1 MKISPETT
9 AILKNFA
16 HINQGIYF
24 KEGNVIST
32 MSPQKNIL
40 ADATIPETI
49 PQDFGIYD
57 LNNFLSV
64 TSLFKDGSELEFD
77 DSHVI
82 IKGMSGRTKIKYR
95 ITDPSMIVVAPPK
108 RPNLPSV
115 DVKFTFSKEDFE
127 WVIKTATVLGAPH
140 LAVESDGT
148 TVSLVTFDESND
160 ASHTNSLQMAD
171 VDPEGK
177 VFKLVFKTENLKVI
191 PDTYNVEISSK
202 GISTWKSTTSEIKY
216 WITIETSSKFGG

>member
-1 MKISPETT
+1 MKLSPETT

-24 KEGNVIST
+24 KKGNVIST

-40 ADATIPETI
+40 ADATISEDI
-49 PQDFGIYD
+49 LQDFGIYD

-64 TSLFKDGSELEFD
+64 TSLFKEGSELEFD
-77 DSHVI
+77 QSHVI
-82 IKGMSGRTKIKYR
+82 IKGLGGRSKIKYR
-95 ITDPSMIVVAPPK
+95 ITDPSMIVVAPEK

-127 WVIKTATVLGAPH
+127 WVLKTASVLGAPH
-140 LAVESDGT
+140 IAVESDGT
-148 TVSLVTFDESND
+148 SVDLLTFDESND
-160 ASHTNSLQMAD
+160 ASHTNSLNLAD

-191 PDTYNVEISSK
+191 PDTYDVEISSK
-202 GISTWKSTTSEIKY
+202 GISTWKSTTSDIKY

>member
-1 MKISPETT
+1 MKLSHETV
-9 AILKNFA
+9 AILKNFS

-24 KEGNVIST
+24 KKGNVIST

-40 ADATIPETI
+40 ADATISEEI

-64 TSLFKDGSELEFD
+64 NSLFKEGSELEFD
-77 DSHVI
+77 AQHVI
-82 IKGMSGRTKIKYR
+82 IKGMGGRSKIKYR
-95 ITDPSMIVVAPPK
+95 ITDPSMIVVAPEK

-115 DVKFTFSKEDFE
+115 DVKFTFSKDDFE

-140 LAVESDGT
+140 VAVESDGS
-148 TVSLVTFDESND
+148 TVRLVTFDESND
-160 ASHTNSLQMAD
+160 SSHTNSLEMSD
-171 VDPEGK
+171 VDPQGN

-191 PDTYNVEISSK
+191 PDTYDVEICSK
-202 GISTWKSTTSEIKY
+202 GISTWSSTTNPIKY
-216 WITIETSSKFGG
+216 WVTIETSSKFGA

>member
-16 HINQGIYF
+16 TINQGIYF
-24 KEGNVIST
+24 KKGSTVST

-40 ADATIPETI
+40 ADAAISEEI

-64 TSLFKDGSELEFD
+64 TSLFKEGSELEFD
-77 DSHVI
+77 SSHVI
-82 IKGMSGRTKIKYR
+82 IKGRGGRSKIKYR
-95 ITDPSMIVVAPPK
+95 ITDPSMIVVAPDK

-115 DVKFTFSKEDFE
+115 DVKFTFSKEDLD
-127 WVIKTATVLGAPH
+127 WVLKTASVLGAPH
-140 LAVESDGT
+140 IAVESDGT
-148 TVSLVTFDESND
+148 TVDLLTFDESND
-160 ASHTNSLQMAD
+160 ASHTNSLELAD

-191 PDTYNVEISSK
+191 PDTYDVEISSK
-202 GISTWKSTTSEIKY
+202 GISTWTSTSSELKY
-216 WITIETSSKFGG
+216 WVTIETSSKFGG

>member
-40 ADATIPETI
+40 ADATISETI

>member
-1 MKISPETT
+1 MKISPETN

-16 HINQGIYF
+16 HINQSLFF
-24 KEGNVIST
+24 KKGSVIST

-40 ADATIPETI
+40 VDATITETI

-77 DSHVI
+77 QNHVI
-82 IKGMSGRTKIKYR
+82 IKGLNGRSKIKYR
-95 ITDPSMIVVAPPK
+95 ITDPSMIVVAPDK
-108 RPNLPSV
+108 RPKLPVV
-115 DVKFTFSKEDFE
+115 DVKFTFSKEDLE
-127 WVIKTATVLGAPH
+127 WVIKTASVIGAPH

-160 ASHTNSLQMAD
+160 AGHTNSLEMSD
-171 VDPEGK
+171 VDPEGN
-177 VFKLVFKTENLKVI
+177 VFKLVYKTENLKVI
-191 PDTYNVEISSK
+191 PDSYSVEISSK
-202 GISTWKSTTSEIKY
+202 GISTWTSITNEIKY
-216 WITIETSSKFGG
+216 YITLETSSKFGG

>member
-16 HINQGIYF
+16 HINQGIFF
-24 KEGNVIST
+24 KKGNTIST

-40 ADATIPETI
+40 ADATITETI
-49 PQDFGIYD
+49 PQNFGIYD

-64 TSLFKDGSELEFD
+64 TSLFKEGSELEFD
-77 DSHVI
+77 QSHVI
-82 IKGMSGRTKIKYR
+82 IKGMGGRSKIKYR
-95 ITDPSMIVVAPPK
+95 ITDPSMIVVAPDK

-148 TVSLVTFDESND
+148 TVSLVTFDEAND
-160 ASHTNSLQMAD
+160 SSHTNSLQMSD
-171 VDPEGK
+171 VDPEGN
-177 VFKLVFKTENLKVI
+177 VFKLIFKTENLKVI
-191 PDTYNVEISSK
+191 PDTYAIEISSK
-202 GISTWKSTTSEIKY
+202 GISTWTSTTSEIKY
-216 WITIETSSKFGG
+216 WVTIETSSKFGS

>member
-9 AILKNFA
+9 VILKNFA
-16 HINQGIYF
+16 HINAGIYF
-24 KEGNVIST
+24 KKGNVIST

-40 ADATIPETI
+40 VDATISETI
-49 PQDFGIYD
+49 PENFGIYD

-64 TSLFKDGSELEFD
+64 TSLFKEGSELEFD
-77 DSHVI
+77 QSHVI
-82 IKGMSGRTKIKYR
+82 IKGMSGRSKIKYR
-95 ITDPSMIVVAPPK
+95 ITDPSMIVVAPDK

-127 WVIKTATVLGAPH
+127 WVVKTANVLGAPH

-148 TVSLVTFDESND
+148 TVSLITFDEAND
-160 ASHTNSLQMAD
+160 ASHTNSLQMSD
-171 VDPEGK
+171 VDPEGN

-191 PDTYNVEISSK
+191 PDTYSVEISSK
-202 GISTWKSTTSEIKY
+202 GISTWTSTTAEIKY
-216 WITIETSSKFGG
+216 WITIETSSKFGS